1 MSVVVVNMKKASLN
15 ENEIKHYYHSIK
27 LKGFDEAG
35 QLKLLNSKVLV
46 IGVGGL
52 GSAVLP
58 LLVSSGVG
66 HIGIVDDDIV
76 SLNNLPRQT
85 LYNVKDIDKPKVEVA
100 KKHLRL
106 MNPGVKIKAY
116 KMRLNEENAKEIIKG
131 YQLVI
136 DCTDNF
142 ETKFL
147 INDICVLLK
156 KPFITGGVDD
166 YKGQVMTYIPK
177 ISKDFKSLFS
187 ELPINIEEKYKV
199 DDEGIYPVI
208 VGIIGNIISSECLKY
223 LTGIGEVLINKL
235 LVVDLL
241 ENRFEIFKIE

>member
-1 MSVVVVNMKKASLN
+1 MKKTSLN
-15 ENEIKHYYHSIK
+15 EQQLNHYYHSVN
-27 LKGFDEAG
+27 LKGIGIEG

-46 IGVGGL
+46 IGAGGL
-52 GSAVLP
+52 GSHVLP

-66 HIGIVDDDIV
+66 HIGIVDDDKV
-76 SLNNLPRQT
+76 SMSNLPRQT
-85 LYNVKDIDKPKVEVA
+85 LYNVKDINKPKVEAA

-106 MNPGVKIKAY
+106 LNPDVKIKTY
-116 KMRLNEENAKEIIKG
+116 QTRLNEGNAKEIIKG

-147 INDICVLLK
+147 INDTCVTLK

-166 YKGQVMTYIPK
+166 YKGQIMTYVPR

-187 ELPINIEEKYKV
+187 ELPINIEEKYKN
-199 DDEGIYPVI
+199 DDIGIFPAI
-208 VGIIGNIISSECLKY
+208 VAIVGNIIASECLKY
-223 LTGIGEVLINKL
+223 FLGVGELLINKL
-235 LVVDLL
+235 FVVNSL
-241 ENRFEIFKIE
+241 NSNFEIFNF